1 MLKATTPFE
10 YGVILNGSQTA
21 TALLTEIISFEYGV
35 ILNGSQ
41 TTAYQWTGGSWFEY
55 GVILNGSFVSAYGL
69 CVGNSFEYG
78 VLSLAAI
85 CPRLFNER
93 GGRSLLICRNF
104 L

>member
-10 YGVILNGSQTA
+10 YGVILNGSQTPVTA
-21 TALLTEIISFEYGV
+21 TKLSSV
-35 ILNGSQ
+35 
-41 TTAYQWTGGSWFEY
+41 FEY

-69 CVGNSFEYG
+69 CVGSSFEYG